1 MKLNEYAK
9 QMPEKQDYQENAEFD
24 PLTQN
29 AKSSVKIKHT
39 TRGVSFEIKVVS
51 GEEDIIEN
59 LKNKALEQY
68 NSIKTQL
75 NKQEV

>member
-1 MKLNEYAK
+1 MEDYNNNMDKGTWDS
-9 QMPEKQDYQENAEFD
+9 MDDYQYNSEND

-29 AKSSVKIKHT
+29 AKSSIKIKHT

-59 LKNKALEQY
+59 LKNTALEKY
-68 NSIKTQL
+68 NSIK
-75 NKQEV
+75 NEIC